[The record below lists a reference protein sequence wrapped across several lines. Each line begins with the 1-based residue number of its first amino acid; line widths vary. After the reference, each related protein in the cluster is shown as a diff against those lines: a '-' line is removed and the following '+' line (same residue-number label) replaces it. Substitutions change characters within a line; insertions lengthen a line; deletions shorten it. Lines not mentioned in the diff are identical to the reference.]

1 MSEGV
6 KRYHTAFIAVE
17 LVSFLKSRGDGSHG
31 PMWLVLTTRT
41 VPMVTRTVPMVNM
54 VTIF

>member
-6 KRYHTAFIAVE
+6 KRYHPAFIAVE

-41 VPMVTRTVPMVNM
+41 VPMVNM